1 LKPISPLMVA
11 LWVIASALTGFSYS
25 QWAVNNGLVI
35 PVSGPTLGISI
46 GIIATILLVL
56 VVPIWRYKRNLIKVL
71 AVNQNKNLPVNPFYA
86 VRVLLLS
93 KAAAITSA
101 IFLGWHAGVL
111 VKQFTAPVVVPEAT
125 TQNISAALASI
136 FLLLVAFLVEQIC
149 KLPND
154 KKTDV

>member
-1 LKPISPLMVA
+1 MIA
-11 LWVIASALTGFSYS
+11 LWAVVSAVIGFGFSL
-25 QWAVNNGLVI
+25 WAVNNGLEVPI
-35 PVSGPTLGISI
+35 STPTLGVSISV
-46 GIIATILLVL
+46 IAIVLLVM
-56 VVPIWRYKRNLIKVL
+56 VVPIWKYKRNLIKVATTTQSKL
-71 AVNQNKNLPVNPFYA
+71 LPVNPFYA

-125 TQNISAALASI
+125 TLNISAAIASV
-136 FLLLVAFLVEQIC
+136 FLLVVAFMVEQIC